1 MRKALS
7 LPQALP
13 KAHERAAKMSIRFDL
28 VDLRLFLYVAETAS
42 ITQGASRANMA
53 LASASERIRA
63 MEKSLGV
70 ALLDRKPRG
79 VRLTA
84 AGSALERHARIVMHD
99 LEEMRGDLNNFAQGL
114 RSRVRVLA
122 NTVATVEFL
131 PPTLAV
137 FLATHPNIDV
147 DLEQR
152 RSNEVIRAIS
162 EGVADI
168 GIIAEAVDPPE
179 ELETFPFAEDR
190 LVLITPGQHPL
201 SRHREVAFS
210 DTLDHDFIGFMP
222 GTALQKTLDHHAMRA
237 GRRLKLRVRLSNFDS
252 IARMVESGIGVAV
265 LPNRAALRYQQSMAI
280 QIIQLT
286 DRWAPRHFTICVRSF
301 ESLPPHAKLLVE
313 HLKKHSKAFSD
324 LNSSLAKPRTNR

>member
-1 MRKALS
+1 MT
-7 LPQALP
+7 
-13 KAHERAAKMSIRFDL
+13 IRFDL
-28 VDLRLFLYVAETAS
+28 TDLRLFLHVAEAAS
-42 ITQGASRANMA
+42 ITQGASRANMT

-63 MEKSLGV
+63 MEETLGV

-79 VRLTA
+79 VQLTP

-99 LEEMRGDLNNFAQGL
+99 LEEMRGDLDNFAQGL

-137 FLATHPNIDV
+137 FLAAYPNIDV

-152 RSNEVIRAIS
+152 HSREVIRAIS
-162 EGVADI
+162 KGVADI
-168 GIIAEAVDPPE
+168 GIIAEAVDPAE
-179 ELETFPFAEDR
+179 ELEIYPFAEDR
-190 LVLITPGQHPL
+190 LVLITPREHPL
-201 SRHREVAFS
+201 SGRPAIAFGE
-210 DTLDHDFIGFMP
+210 TLEHDFIGFMP
-222 GTALQKTLDHHAMRA
+222 ETALQETLDHHAMRA

-280 QIIQLT
+280 QIIPLS
-286 DRWAPRHFTICVRSF
+286 DRWAPRHFTICVKSF
-301 ESLPPHAKLLVE
+301 ASLPPHAKRLVE
-313 HLKKHSKAFSD
+313 HLKRHSNTPD
-324 LNSSLAKPRTNR
+324 DPNSWLENARFKR